1 MGSQRLRHNWAIKQ
15 FISHECHEISLD
27 LVLFYGF
34 RIPGFLCLV
43 STHCVGFNFKFIS
56 WSIRAAPI
64 VASTCTFQLAK
75 RRKRGKGMYPFKLS
89 SKSCSY
95 NIHLHILH
103 HRAYFGNNNT
113 HPQMDLGI
121 SSSFWPNSVLPYS
134 SFSSVMSS
142 WKLGKLGNN
151 NLYPVKLKLGN
162 RLNMMD
168 NWKLP
173 SQTPISFILLQH

>member
-1 MGSQRLRHNWAIKQ
+1 MATHSNILAWRIPMDRGAWRATVNGGHKDSDTTEQ

-27 LVLFYGF
+27 LVLLYGF

-43 STHCVGFNFKFIS
+43 STQCVGFNFKFIS
-56 WSIRAAPI
+56 WSIRAAPV

-75 RRKRGKGMYPFKLS
+75 RRKRGKGTYPFKLS

-113 HPQMDLGI
+113 HPQMYLGV
-121 SSSFWPNSVLPYS
+121 SSSFGPNSVLPYS
-134 SFSSVMSS
+134 SFSSVTSS
-142 WKLGKLGNN
+142 
-151 NLYPVKLKLGN
+151 
-162 RLNMMD
+162 
-168 NWKLP
+168 
-173 SQTPISFILLQH
+173 